1 MKVLTGNQRYVVFIF
16 VTILVVLGMY
26 STGYADITPMRVCKV
41 FGMNITRLL
50 YLDTNI
56 CPRHHSSTNTAKKAQ
71 H

>member
-1 MKVLTGNQRYVVFIF
+1 MGKRGHHLREVSEAEVAELRTLSSSRTQPYW
-16 VTILVVLGMY
+16 
-26 STGYADITPMRVCKV
+26 VCKV
-41 FGMNITRLL
+41 FGMNITQLL